1 MDESEINIEEA
12 EKQPLLPNE
21 QPPPINDVEDNKE
34 PNATS
39 PNENAVTPIA
49 SASASASTTPTSPAA
64 RRQRR
69 SRNKSISG
77 IELILLL
84 IILFLSMYICIFGVI
99 TPKSKDDSDKEK
111 EEICLRP
118 ECIITSARI
127 LSSMDP
133 EADPCTDFYQFTCG
147 NWMNENVIPDDK
159 TRISTFDSIFKKNI
173 NVLRNAL
180 EGEYKP
186 NENFTEVNQNY
197 DKATFQQLKNI
208 YNTCINTNSI
218 DEKGKD
224 PLIKLLSK
232 LNINERINYKNTDT
246 LTELIVN
253 LHNYASSALFS
264 MTVSADQ
271 KNPDVNVIYLG
282 QSGLGLPS
290 EEYYEEEDIVN
301 VYKETIKDMF
311 NNIYKG
317 QNRIPFGHHNT
328 TTMFEKISNLV
339 VEFEKKLAKVTVP
352 SQDMQDPSATY
363 NENNIRSLNEKYP
376 YLNWKLYM
384 EKRFSTYDINDVV
397 KEDSLIIID
406 APQFFDGLNNI
417 INEADNETLIAY
429 SLWHIIRV
437 YGKYIKEDLQDPL
450 KKLRKTLTG
459 VKIDPPRSEYCV
471 RIVDGIMGMA
481 ASKLFIEKAFAG
493 DSKEAADKTIEYIK
507 EAMNHR
513 IPQMSWLDRQTRNL
527 AIKKVFSLTNKIG
540 YPDFVMNPEKVK
552 EEYNGLIID
561 SEDFF
566 NNIVQSNIFDIGKN
580 LKDIQKP
587 VDRTKWEM
595 TPQTVN
601 AYYNPPMNEIVFPAG
616 ILQTPFFNA
625 KDPYYLNYGG
635 IGAVVGHELT
645 HAFDNNGRQ
654 YDSKGKL
661 SDWWS
666 NSTLEEFNKL
676 AKCFIDQYESYYI
689 EDKKGNKYYIKG
701 KLTLGE
707 NLADNGG
714 LSRAYEAWKISLNR
728 DSELAKKHNEHL
740 PGLSQYT
747 FEQLFYISFGQIW
760 CSKDRP
766 ESAIQRIRTDPHS
779 PPKHRVNGAVRNS
792 KHFAET
798 FNCPENSPMNPEE
811 KCLIW

>member
-1 MDESEINIEEA
+1 MDDSEINIAEA
-12 EKQPLLPNE
+12 EKAPLIPNE
-21 QPPPINDVEDNKE
+21 QPPPTNDTEDAPVN
-34 PNATS
+34 TTT
-39 PNENAVTPIA
+39 PNENENTANTPTTPV
-49 SASASASTTPTSPAA
+49 SNTPTSLTS
-64 RRQRR
+64 RQNQRR
-69 SRNKSISG
+69 RRNNKNING

-84 IILFLSMYICIFGVI
+84 VILFLSIYICIFGVI
-99 TPKSKDDSDKEK
+99 SPNSKDEKEK
-111 EEICLRP
+111 EEVCLRP

-127 LSSMDP
+127 LSSMDAS
-133 EADPCTDFYQFTCG
+133 ADPCTDFYQFTCG

-180 EGEYKP
+180 EGDYKP
-186 NENFTEVNQNY
+186 NEKFDEEHQNY
-197 DKATFQQLKNI
+197 DKQTFQQLKNI
-208 YNTCINTNSI
+208 YNTCIDTNSI
-218 DEKGKD
+218 DEKGKE
-224 PLIKLLSK
+224 PLVKLLSD
-232 LNINERINYKNTDT
+232 LNINEEGVNYKNTDKF
-246 LTELIVN
+246 TELIVK
-253 LHNYASSALFS
+253 LHNYAGHALFD
-264 MTVSADQ
+264 MAVSADQ
-271 KNPDVNVIYLG
+271 KNPDINVIYIG

-290 EEYYEEEDIVN
+290 KEYYEEEDIIK

-311 NNIYKG
+311 ANIFDDQKE
-317 QNRIPFGHHNT
+317 RD
-328 TTMFEKISNLV
+328 FERISNLII
-339 VEFEKKLAKVTVP
+339 EFEKKLAEVTIP

-363 NENNIRSLNEKYP
+363 NENNLRSLNEKYP
-376 YLNWKLYM
+376 YLNWRLYL
-384 EKRFSTYDINDVV
+384 EKRFSTYNINDII
-397 KEDSLIIID
+397 KEDTLIVAD
-406 APQFFDGLNNI
+406 APKFFEGLNNI
-417 INEADNETLIAY
+417 INEVDTETLIAY
-429 SLWHIIRV
+429 SEWNIIRV
-437 YGKYIKEDLQDPL
+437 YGRYIKEDLQEPL
-450 KKLRKTLTG
+450 KKLRKVLSG
-459 VKIDPPRSEYCV
+459 VKIDPPRSEYCIRV
-471 RIVDGIMGMA
+471 VDGIMGMA
-481 ASKLFIEKAFAG
+481 ASKLFIDKAFAG

-507 EAMNHR
+507 EAMSHR
-513 IPQMSWLDRQTRNL
+513 IPQMRWLDRQTRNL
-527 AIKKVFSLTNKIG
+527 AIRKVFSLTDKIG
-540 YPDFVMNPEKVK
+540 YPEFVMNPKKVK
-552 EEYNGLIID
+552 EEYDGLKVD

-566 NNIVQSNIFDIGKN
+566 NNIVYSNVFDIGKN
-580 LKDIQKP
+580 LKDLQKP

-661 SDWWS
+661 SNWWS

-676 AKCFIDQYESYYI
+676 AQCFIDQYESYYI

-714 LSRAYEAWKISLNR
+714 LSRAYEAWKISLNK
-728 DSELAKKHNEHL
+728 DIELAKKHNEHL

-747 FEQLFYISFGQIW
+747 FDQLFYISFGQIW

-792 KHFAET
+792 VHFAET
-798 FNCPENSPMNPEE
+798 FNCPQNSPMNPEE
-811 KCLIW
+811 KCLI